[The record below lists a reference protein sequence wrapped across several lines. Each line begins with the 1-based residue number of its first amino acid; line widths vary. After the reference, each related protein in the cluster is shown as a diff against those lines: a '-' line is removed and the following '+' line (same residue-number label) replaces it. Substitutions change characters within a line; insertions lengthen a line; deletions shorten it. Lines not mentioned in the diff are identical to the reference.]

1 MLRSVPWVT
10 PRQTNGGHRPDR
22 AGAGVGQQ
30 PGRQPGLVL
39 RPQPEQQHVHPAISL
54 YRFANC
60 DSATAASRL
69 KLTVTHTL
77 QIQATIPAV

>member
-1 MLRSVPWVT
+1 VAIDLT
-10 PRQTNGGHRPDR
+10 
-22 AGAGVGQQ
+22 
-30 PGRQPGLVL
+30 GLVQEWVSSPAGNQGLLL
-39 RPQPEQQHVHPAISL
+39 RPNLTSNTPILQ
-54 YRFANC
+54 YRFTNC